1 MQNSEIMTLP
11 VTVLRGMVAFPHNK
25 VTFDAGRDVTI
36 NAVEAAMGKDKMI
49 FLSPQINPEINEISK
64 DSCSET
70 GVIGK
75 IIQIMRLPGGITRVI
90 ASGYTRARIIN
101 SRMEKYI
108 EADIAAM
115 PDFVSDARMHGALV
129 RELKQRYQDFF
140 SINNRMTSE
149 RFLRIL
155 AIDDGSVLSDTIA
168 HQVEFPLEV
177 KQRLLE
183 ASDVNERMELLI
195 KCLANETD
203 LLNLRLKIEKEV
215 KKHIDKNQREYYLR
229 EQLKVIENELG
240 DKDGSNAE
248 MAEYRKKIS
257 ALGLSPEY
265 SEKLNKEVDRLK
277 KCGFAS
283 AEGGVIRSYL
293 DTVTELP
300 WNKKTKENL
309 SIENAKKILD
319 RDHFGL
325 EKVKKN
331 VLLNLA
337 VRNFNARGTNIL
349 CLVGPPGV
357 GKTSIVK
364 SIAEALGRNYV
375 RISLG
380 GIHDEADIR
389 GHRKTYIGAMSGR
402 IMSAVAQAGSKNAL
416 ILLDEID
423 KVGTDYR
430 GDPSAALLEVL
441 DSEQNFAFRDHYIE
455 LPFDLSEVMFITTAN
470 TLDTISRPLLDRMD
484 VIEVTGYT
492 REEKLVIAKKYL
504 FPKALEKTGLKGK
517 RVTIASD
524 AVYELIDY
532 YTRESGVRNLERL
545 LIKILSETAMLY
557 LSEGKSTLKITKKLV
572 HEFLGRR
579 RYSFET
585 KNSGDEVGLAR
596 GLAWTAVGGETLSV
610 EVNVM
615 KGTGKIELTG
625 KLGDVM
631 KESAMAAISF
641 LRSAAERYGI
651 ADFYKTKD
659 IHIHVPE
666 GAVPKDGPSAG
677 ITMASAA
684 FSALTGKKV
693 RCDIAMTGEITLR
706 GRVLPIGGLK
716 EKSLAAHR
724 AGINN
729 IVIPYDN
736 KKDLEDIPENIR
748 AEMKFIPVKTMDE
761 VLAAVIA
768 K

>member
-1 MQNSEIMTLP
+1 MQSTETITMP
-11 VTVLRGMVAFPHNK
+11 VTVLRGMVAFPHNNI
-25 VTFDAGRDVTI
+25 TFDAGREETI
-36 NAVEAAMGKDKMI
+36 SAVDAAMKKDKMI
-49 FLSPQINPEINEISK
+49 FLSSQINPDIDEISK
-64 DSCSET
+64 DSCCET

-75 IIQIMRLPGGITRVI
+75 ISQVMRLPGGITRVI
-90 ASGYTRARIIN
+90 ASGYARGRIIN
-101 SRMEKYI
+101 SRIGKHI
-108 EADIAAM
+108 EAEITAV
-115 PDFVSDARMHGALV
+115 PDFISDDRLNAVLV
-129 RELKQRYQDFF
+129 RELKQRYQDYF
-140 SINNRMTSE
+140 SINNRMTAE
-149 RFLRIL
+149 RFIRIL
-155 AIDDGSVLSDTIA
+155 AIDDGSVLADTIA
-168 HQVEFPLEV
+168 HNVAFPLDT

-183 ASDVNERMELLI
+183 LYDVNERMELLI
-195 KCLANETD
+195 ECLLNETE
-203 LLNLRLKIEKEV
+203 LLNLQLKIEKEV
-215 KKHIDKNQREYYLR
+215 KKQIDKNQREYYLR

-257 ALGLSPEY
+257 ALGLSEEY
-265 SEKLNKEVDRLK
+265 TEKLNKEVDRLK
-277 KCGFAS
+277 KCGFS
-283 AEGGVIRSYL
+283 SPEGGVIRSYL
-293 DTVTELP
+293 DTVISLP
-300 WNKKTKENL
+300 WNIKTKENL

-325 EKVKKN
+325 DKVKKS

-364 SIAEALGRNYV
+364 SIAKALGRNYV

-389 GHRKTYIGAMSGR
+389 GHRKTYIGAMCGR
-402 IMSAVAQAGSKNAL
+402 IMNAVSQAGSKNAL

-441 DSEQNFAFRDHYIE
+441 DSEQNFSFRDHYIE
-455 LPFDLSEVMFITTAN
+455 LPFDLSDIMFITTAN
-470 TLDTISRPLLDRMD
+470 TLDTISKPLLDRMD
-484 VIEVTGYT
+484 VIEVSGYT
-492 REEKLVIAKKYL
+492 REEKLSIAKKYL

-517 RVTIASD
+517 RITISKD

-545 LIKILSETAMLY
+545 LIRILSETAMLY
-557 LSEGKSTLKITKKLV
+557 LSEGKSTLRITKKHV
-572 HEFLGRR
+572 NEFLGRR
-579 RYSFET
+579 RYSFEA
-585 KNSGDEVGLAR
+585 KNSVDEVGLAR
-596 GLAWTAVGGETLSV
+596 GLAWTAVGGDTLSV

-615 KGTGKIELTG
+615 EGTGKIELTG

-631 KESAMAAISF
+631 KESAMAAISY
-641 LRSAAERYGI
+641 LRSVSDRYGI
-651 ADFYKTKD
+651 PEFYKTKD

-693 RCDIAMTGEITLR
+693 RCDTAMTGEITLR
-706 GRVLPIGGLK
+706 GKVLPIGGLK

-729 IVIPYDN
+729 VIIPYDN

-748 AEMKFIPVKTMDE
+748 SEMTFIPVKTMDE
-761 VLAAVIA
+761 VLTTVIA
-768 K
+768 